1 MGLLD
6 GILGNLGGSLGGSGG
21 NNQLL
26 NTVMQIVNENGGIGG
41 LAEKFQQGGLGE
53 LAKSWISTGENLPI
67 SPEQLQSVLGNDQI
81 AGLAEKFGLNAD
93 SLSSQ
98 LSEYLPQVIDKLTPN
113 GEAPQGDMLSSAL
126 EMLKGKLG

>member
-6 GILGNLGGSLGGSGG
+6 SVLGSLTGGGGG
-21 NNQLL
+21 NNQMLD
-26 NTVMQIVNENGGIGG
+26 TVMQIVNQNGGIGG

-53 LAKSWISTGENLPI
+53 LAKSWIGTGQNLPV
-67 SPEQLQSVLGNDQI
+67 SAEQLQSVLGNEQLS
-81 AGLAEKFGLNAD
+81 GLAEKFGMNSGDLT
-93 SLSSQ
+93 SK

-113 GEAPQGDMLSSAL
+113 GEVPQGDMLSSAL

>member
-6 GILGNLGGSLGGSGG
+6 SVLGGLGGGG
-21 NNQLL
+21 GDNPLL
-26 NTVMQIVNENGGIGG
+26 SSVMQIVNDNGGIGG

-67 SPEQLQSVLGNDQI
+67 SAEQLQSVLGSDQLS
-81 AGLAEKFGLNAD
+81 GLAEKFGMNSGD
-93 SLSSQ
+93 LSSK

-113 GEAPQGDMLSSAL
+113 GEVPQGDMLSSAL

>member
-6 GILGNLGGSLGGSGG
+6 GLLGSLGGGG
-21 NNQLL
+21 SDNPLL
-26 NTVMQIVNENGGIGG
+26 STVMQIVNENGGIGG

-67 SPEQLQSVLGNDQI
+67 SAEQLQSVLGNEH
-81 AGLAEKFGLNAD
+81 LAELAGKFGLDANQ
-93 SLSSQ
+93 LSGQ

-113 GEAPQGDMLSSAL
+113 GEVPQGDLLSSAL
-126 EMLKGKLG
+126 DMLKGKLG